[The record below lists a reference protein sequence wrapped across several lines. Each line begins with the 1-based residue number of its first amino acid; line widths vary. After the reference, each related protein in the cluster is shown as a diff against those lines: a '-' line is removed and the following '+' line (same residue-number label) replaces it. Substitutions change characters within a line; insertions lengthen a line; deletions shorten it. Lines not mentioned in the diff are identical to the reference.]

1 MKKKKILLLLLLIIT
16 PILFSACCNCGQKG
30 ENYLEGEL
38 GLIGNEPFVQIVLKM
53 HNNDNLF
60 VLECDETLRK
70 ELRQKIGSRY
80 AVYFTET
87 KVEVGMPVLTVEKA
101 IPITK

>member
-1 MKKKKILLLLLLIIT
+1 MKKKNILLLLLLIVT

-38 GLIGNEPFVQIVLKM
+38 GLIGNEPFVQIVLKI

-80 AVYFTET
+80 AVYFNET

>member
-1 MKKKKILLLLLLIIT
+1 MKKKKILLLLLLIVT

-38 GLIGNEPFVQIVLKM
+38 VLIGNEPFVQIVLKM

-80 AVYFTET
+80 AVYFNET
-87 KVEVGMPVLTVEKA
+87 KVEIGMPVLIVEKA